1 MYLMLVRVLQTLC
14 VFFEPRMVRI
24 SLLSLNLYNIV
35 GLLGIFR
42 YMKSKTYIRL
52 SSSIYQAFRYM
63 KSETY
68 IGFGSYIYQASH
80 LLWTIHLFFTFS
92 IFLLLGLALL
102 GFQLFLTISYT
113 IQIFPTFVHSNYQR
127 QYPLSCE
134 RKGIAP
140 DVLNNYLVWLV
151 AQQNHV
157 Y

>member
-1 MYLMLVRVLQTLC
+1 MIMYLMLVRVLQILC
-14 VFFEPRMVRI
+14 VFFEPTMVRR
-24 SLLSLNLYNIV
+24 SVLSLNLYSIV

-102 GFQLFLTISYT
+102 GF
-113 IQIFPTFVHSNYQR
+113 
-127 QYPLSCE
+127 
-134 RKGIAP
+134 
-140 DVLNNYLVWLV
+140 
-151 AQQNHV
+151 
-157 Y
+157 